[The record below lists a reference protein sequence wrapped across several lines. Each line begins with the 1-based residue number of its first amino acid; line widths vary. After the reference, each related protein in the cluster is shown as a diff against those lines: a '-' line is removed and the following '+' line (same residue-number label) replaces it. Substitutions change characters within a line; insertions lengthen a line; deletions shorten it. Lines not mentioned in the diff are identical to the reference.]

1 MVAGGNFVFSLT
13 AGLFFRYL
21 LIQLRKGPNLRHIAT
36 LGLVAEAIDQGSLE
50 QVVKPWNGENI
61 SPRPTSQAQST
72 AHQTFRRLLGRSIA
86 RVGVL
91 SCEMNKTNISG
102 LSPIWRS

>member
-1 MVAGGNFVFSLT
+1 MVAGGNFVLSLT

-21 LIQLRKGPNLRHIAT
+21 LIQLRKGSNLRHIAT

-61 SPRPTSQAQST
+61 SPRPPSGTIDGVPNI
-72 AHQTFRRLLGRSIA
+72 QTPSRAEHGPRGRFI
-86 RVGVL
+86 L
-91 SCEMNKTNISG
+91 
-102 LSPIWRS
+102 